1 MKYLHFSKS
10 VPYSKYIKFQEK
22 SRKMRKESILFLE
35 HPPTITAGSNF
46 HENNLL
52 MTEEELNQKGVK
64 IFYIKRGGDFTA
76 HEPGQLVIYP
86 HIDLK
91 KRNISVTEFI
101 HIFRNSI
108 AESIDSIWGI
118 SVIDNPESPG
128 LYLSDNPE
136 KKIVSFGIYF
146 KSFFT
151 SFGAAVNIDNSLHTF
166 SMIHPCG
173 GKSENITSI
182 QSLGKDTKLK
192 QTFCETIA
200 EDLMK
205 VFTVRK

>member
-1 MKYLHFSKS
+1 
-10 VPYSKYIKFQEK
+10 
-22 SRKMRKESILFLE
+22 MRKESILFLE

-46 HENNLL
+46 HEKNLL

-64 IFYIKRGGDFTA
+64 IFYLKRGGDFTA

-128 LYLSDNPE
+128 LYLLENPE

-151 SFGAAVNIDNSLHTF
+151 SFGAAVNIDNSLNTF
-166 SMIHPCG
+166 SVIHPCG

-182 QSLGKDTKLK
+182 QLLGKDTKLK
-192 QTFCETIA
+192 RTFCETIR
-200 EDLMK
+200 EDLVK
-205 VFTVRK
+205 VLK

>member
-1 MKYLHFSKS
+1 
-10 VPYSKYIKFQEK
+10 
-22 SRKMRKESILFLE
+22 MRKESILFLE
-35 HPPTITAGSNF
+35 HPPTITAGSSF
-46 HENNLL
+46 HEKNLL

-64 IFYIKRGGDFTA
+64 IFYLKRGGDFTA

-101 HIFRNSI
+101 HVFRNSI
-108 AESIDSIWGI
+108 AGSLVTIWGT

-128 LYLSDNPE
+128 LYLSENPD

-151 SFGAAVNIDNSLHTF
+151 SFGAAVNIDNSLDTF

-182 QSLGKDTKLK
+182 RLQGKDPKLK
-192 QTFCETIA
+192 QAFCETIA
-200 EDLMK
+200 KDMMK
-205 VFTVRK
+205 FL